1 MNKTF
6 LIFPHQLY
14 YKNINLKDIDII
26 YIVEEPRFFTDF
38 KFHKLKLVYH
48 RASMKRYMMHLK
60 KTSNSVHYVEYHDA
74 SEMYKKLKSSKHM
87 INIIE
92 PGDHKLEKKLKKLFG
107 KKLVIHENINF
118 LIKRNE
124 LDTIKD
130 TIYRNNKYSHEEFYK
145 YQRKKLDIMILNDKP
160 EGGKWS
166 YDTMNRKAIP
176 KNIKIPTIKSTP
188 KNKYIK
194 EAIKYIDKHFPSNYG
209 DTTFFYPIDRSGALK
224 SLQQFL
230 EERLKN
236 FGPYEDAV
244 VSNEPFIF
252 HSVLSPMMNIGLIT
266 DMDVVTISYDYYT
279 DNKIPIESFEGFIRQ
294 VIGWRNYVYTLYML
308 EGDKMRT
315 GNMMKH
321 NNMLNEKFWTA
332 STGIGPVDNIIEKI
346 IKYSY
351 CHHIERLMY
360 LGNFML
366 LCMIHPD
373 EVYRIFMEWTVDSY
387 DWVMVPNVY
396 GMSQFASNIMM
407 TRPYFSSSNYI
418 VKMSN
423 YKKDGKWDRIWDCL
437 YYNFIDRNY
446 DMIRHNYA
454 TAQQAIHW
462 DNKKDEEKKEMKKVA
477 RDFIKELL

>member
-1 MNKTF
+1 M
-6 LIFPHQLY
+6 
-14 YKNINLKDIDII
+14 DII

-48 RASMKRYMMHLK
+48 RSSMTLYMMHLK
-60 KTSNSVHYVEYHDA
+60 KLLKNGVAIHYIEYHEA
-74 SEMYKKLKSSKHM
+74 NEMYKKLKSSKNN

-107 KKLVIHENINF
+107 KNLVIHENINF
-118 LIKRNE
+118 LIKKDE
-124 LDTIKD
+124 LTNIKD
-130 TIYRNNKYSHEEFYK
+130 MIYRNNKYSHEEFYK
-145 YQRKKLDIMILNDKP
+145 YQRKKLDIMISNNKP

-176 KNIKIPTIKSTP
+176 KNIKIPTIKSVP

-194 EAIKYIDKHFPSNYG
+194 EAILYVNKHFPSNYG
-209 DTTFFYPIDRSGALK
+209 DTTFFYPIDRAGALK
-224 SLQQFL
+224 SLKKFL
-230 EERLKN
+230 KERLKN

-244 VSNEPFIF
+244 VRDEPFIF

-266 DMDVVTISYDYYT
+266 DTDVVSISYDYYT
-279 DNKIPIESFEGFIRQ
+279 DNNIPIESFEGFIRQ
-294 VIGWRNYVYTLYML
+294 VIGWRNYVYTLYMM
-308 EGDKMRT
+308 EGDNMRNSNDMNHT
-315 GNMMKH
+315 
-321 NNMLNEKFWTA
+321 NMLNEKFWTA
-332 STGIGPVDNIIEKI
+332 STGIVPIDNIIEKI
-346 IKYSY
+346 VKYSY

-360 LGNFML
+360 LGNFMF
-366 LCMIHPD
+366 LCMVHPD

-396 GMSQFASNIMM
+396 GMSQFATNIMM

-418 VKMSN
+418 VKMSD

-462 DNKKDEEKKEMKKVA
+462 DNKSADDKKEMKKVA
-477 RDFIKELL
+477 RNFIKELL